1 MLTATTALSLTDWQS
16 FYVIIGSSGAA
27 LTGLT
32 FIVIT
37 ITSDANAI
45 VDPVNRLHAM
55 RAFISP
61 TVVHFAS
68 TLWLSA
74 LMSVP
79 GHSAGSLSVGLGLS
93 GAIGVGYCVRV
104 SRAMRAT
111 SASSAYQPFASDWV
125 WNVVIPLL
133 AYIGLIGAALVLRT
147 RSAAALDVVAGL
159 TLLLLFV
166 GLRNAW
172 DVVVWTTT
180 ERHARKAQG
189 NPVQQHQQD
198 PPTATDQSP
207 ADR

>member
-1 MLTATTALSLTDWQS
+1 MLSPATLPLADWQT

-37 ITSDANAI
+37 ITSDTNAI
-45 VDPVNRLHAM
+45 TDPVSRLHAQ

-68 TLWLSA
+68 SLWMSA

-79 GHSAGSLSVGLGLS
+79 GHTVTTLAIGLGLS
-93 GAIGVGYCVRV
+93 GAAGAGYCGRV
-104 SRAMRAT
+104 AHALKAT
-111 SASSAYQPFASDWV
+111 SASAAYQPFTSDWL
-125 WNVVIPLL
+125 WNVVVPLL
-133 AYIGLIGAALVLRT
+133 AYLGLILGALLLRAHPLAALNLVG
-147 RSAAALDVVAGL
+147 GL

-180 ERHARKAQG
+180 ERHARRARQ
-189 NPVQQHQQD
+189 
-198 PPTATDQSP
+198 PPP
-207 ADR
+207 PER

>member
-1 MLTATTALSLTDWQS
+1 MLASQAALPLTDWQN

-37 ITSDANAI
+37 ITSEANAI

-68 TLWLSA
+68 ALWMSA

-79 GHSAGSLSVGLGLS
+79 GHTVARLTVLLALS
-93 GAIGVGYCVRV
+93 GLAGVAYCIRV
-104 SRAMRAT
+104 AHSMYAT
-111 SASSAYQPFASDWV
+111 DASDAYHPFASDWL
-125 WNVVIPLL
+125 WNVIVPLL
-133 AYIGLIGAALVLRT
+133 TYSGLIISALILHTHPPV
-147 RSAAALDVVAGL
+147 ALDVVGGL
-159 TLLLLFV
+159 TLLLLFI

-172 DVVVWTTT
+172 DVVVWTTS
-180 ERHARKAQG
+180 ERDARRSR
-189 NPVQQHQQD
+189 QQ
-198 PPTATDQSP
+198 PRYTAPFPLAPT
-207 ADR
+207 RGRL

>member
-1 MLTATTALSLTDWQS
+1 MLIATHALSLTDWQS

-37 ITSDANAI
+37 ITSDSNGI

-61 TVVHFAS
+61 TVVHFGSA
-68 TLWLSA
+68 LWLSA
-74 LMSVP
+74 LMCMP
-79 GHSAGSLSVGLGLS
+79 GHTASSLSVGLGVS

-111 SASSAYQPFASDWV
+111 SASSAYQPFTSDWV
-125 WNVVIPLL
+125 WNVVVPSL
-133 AYIGLIGAALVLRT
+133 AYVGLIGAALLLLTQSV
-147 RSAAALDVVAGL
+147 AALDLVAGL

-180 ERHARKAQG
+180 ERHARKAQA
-189 NPVQQHQQD
+189 NQQSPQD
-198 PPTATDQSP
+198 PPA